1 MENWYKDWFESV
13 EYLNVYSHREENDAI
28 NLFKLIK
35 DSLDLA
41 QNPKILDAACGS
53 GRFSNYLVM
62 KGFDVTSF
70 DLSSQLL
77 KTAQKNTKSMT
88 SAPKYVRADMRFL
101 PFKSTFDL
109 VLNMFTS
116 FGYFNSD
123 KENFSFIISV
133 AKLMAEKGYFIFD
146 FLNKDYVMKNIIPVS
161 RKRVDNKIITE
172 QRKITNNRVEK
183 TITIQSNS
191 KSKVFRESVNL
202 YSKDEIISNFKT
214 FGLKVYKIFGDY
226 HGSEFDKY
234 NSDRLIIIFC
244 K

>member
-1 MENWYKDWFESV
+1 MENWYKDWFESD
-13 EYLNVYSHREENDAI
+13 EYLNVYSHREENDAK

-35 DSLDLA
+35 NNLDLVE
-41 QNPKILDAACGS
+41 NPKILDAACGS

-62 KGFDVTSF
+62 NGFDVTSF

-77 KTAQKNTKSMT
+77 KTAQKYANSM
-88 SAPKYVRADMRFL
+88 SSSPKYVRADMRYL
-101 PFKSTFDL
+101 PFKGTFDL

-123 KENFSFIISV
+123 QENFSFINNVS
-133 AKLMAEKGYFIFD
+133 KLLAEKGYFIFD
-146 FLNKDYVMKNIIPVS
+146 FLNKDYVTKNIIPLS
-161 RKRVDNKIITE
+161 RKQVDNRIITE
-172 QRKITNNRVEK
+172 ERKITNNRVEK
-183 TITIQSNS
+183 IITIQSNS
-191 KSKVFRESVNL
+191 KSKVFSESVHL
-202 YSKDEIISNFKT
+202 YGKDEIIYKFKI

-226 HGSEFDKY
+226 SGSEFDMY